1 MRIMFVSAEV
11 APFSKVGGLADVA
24 GNLPKYLE
32 KQKCE
37 VAVFTPLYG
46 NVNCDKYGIKPLK
59 NSRLKISMGN
69 TEHIFT
75 LWHGKI
81 PDTKVNVF
89 FVENPKYFGC
99 FKEVYPMYIDDFYEQ
114 QRFVSFSLATM
125 EYAKLLNF
133 KPDIIHANDWHTAMV
148 PVYLKSN
155 YKYDD
160 FYKGAKCV
168 FTIHNLAY
176 QGSCDPKIV
185 DFANMR
191 WDNVYNENCI
201 EHWGRVNWMKG
212 AINTADLVTTVSP
225 RYAGEIL
232 GGEFGEGMDYTLRG
246 QTHKLKGILNGVEK
260 IKFNIK
266 EKAKLKKEI
275 TELFGLKYDPNIPLI
290 AMVSRLVYQ
299 KGFDL
304 IDVVSRELMKIPAQF
319 VILGTGEKRYENMF
333 IWLSNNSPNIR
344 AWVDFKADLSGKI
357 YGASDMFLM
366 PSLFEPCGIG
376 QLLALQYGSIPIV
389 RAVGGLDDTI
399 ISYPNEKANG
409 FKFLAYNGWDMLN
422 EIKHA
427 VGVYNDKKEWKKLV
441 KNAQKCDYSWEK
453 STKEYLK
460 AYKALSS

>member
-1 MRIMFVSAEV
+1 MKIMFVSAEV

-32 KQKCE
+32 KEGCE

-46 NVNCDKYGIKPLK
+46 NVNCDKYGIKPLE
-59 NSRLKISMGN
+59 NSRLKIALGN
-69 TEHIFT
+69 TEHIFS
-75 LWHGKI
+75 LWMGKM
-81 PDTKVNVF
+81 PNTDVNVF
-89 FVENPKYFGC
+89 FIENPKYFGC
-99 FKEVYPMYIDDFYEQ
+99 FKEVYPMYIDDYTEQ
-114 QRFVSFSLATM
+114 QRFVAFSLASM

-133 KPDIIHANDWHTAMV
+133 KPDIIHANDWHTAMI

-160 FYKGAKCV
+160 FYKNTKSV
-168 FTIHNLAY
+168 YTIHNLAY
-176 QGSCDPKIV
+176 QGSCEPKII

-201 EHWGRVNWMKG
+201 EHWGKVNWMKG
-212 AINTADLVTTVSP
+212 AINTADIITTVSP
-225 RYAGEIL
+225 RYAQEIL

-246 QTHKLKGILNGVEK
+246 HTNKLIGILNGVEHK
-260 IKFNIK
+260 NFNIQQK
-266 EKAKLKKEI
+266 EKLKQEI
-275 TELFGLKYDPNIPLI
+275 TELFSLPYNPEVPLI
-290 AMVSRLVYQ
+290 AMVSRLVNQ

-304 IDVVSRELMKIPAQF
+304 IDVVSRELMKLPAQF

-344 AWVDFKADLSGKI
+344 AWIDFKAELSNKI

-399 ISYPNEKANG
+399 ISYPNEKATG
-409 FKFLAYNGWDMLN
+409 FKFLGYNGWDMLN

-427 VGVYNDKKEWKKLV
+427 ISVYQNKQEWEKIV
-441 KNAQKCDYSWEK
+441 SNALKCDFSWEK
-453 STKEYLK
+453 STKEYFK
-460 AYKALSS
+460 IYQTLSL

>member
-1 MRIMFVSAEV
+1 MKIMFVSAEV

-32 KQKCE
+32 KEDCE

-46 NVNCDKYGIKPLK
+46 NVDCDKYGIKPLE

-69 TEHIFT
+69 TEHIFS
-75 LWHGKI
+75 LWMGKM
-81 PDTKVNVF
+81 PGTNVNVF
-89 FVENPKYFGC
+89 FIENPKYFGC
-99 FKEVYPMYIDDFYEQ
+99 FKEVYPMLIDDFTEQ
-114 QRFVSFSLATM
+114 QRFVAFSLASM

-133 KPDIIHANDWHTAMV
+133 KPDIIHANDWHTAMI
-148 PVYLKSN
+148 PVYMKSN

-160 FYKGAKCV
+160 FYKNAKSV

-176 QGSCDPKIV
+176 QGSCDPKII

-201 EHWGRVNWMKG
+201 EHWGKVNWMKG
-212 AINTADLVTTVSP
+212 AINCADLITTVSP
-225 RYAGEIL
+225 RYAQEIL

-246 QTHKLKGILNGVEK
+246 HTNKLVGILNGVECTDFDVK
-260 IKFNIK
+260 QKS
-266 EKAKLKKEI
+266 KLKQEI
-275 TELFGLKYDPNIPLI
+275 TELFGLPYNPEVPLI
-290 AMVSRLVYQ
+290 AIISRLVNQ
-299 KGFDL
+299 KGLDL
-304 IDVVSRELMKIPAQF
+304 IDVVSRELMKLPAQF
-319 VILGTGEKRYENMF
+319 VVLGTGEKKYENMF
-333 IWLSNNSPNIR
+333 IWISNNSPNIR
-344 AWVDFKADLSGKI
+344 AWIDFKADLSNKI

-399 ISYPNEKANG
+399 ISYPNEKATG
-409 FKFLAYNGWDMLN
+409 FKFLGYNGWDMLN

-427 VGVYNDKKEWKKLV
+427 ISIFDNKEEWKKLI
-441 KNAQKCDYSWEK
+441 KNARKCDFSWER

-460 AYKALSS
+460 AYQRLM